1 MKNTDKSSDALQL
14 RKKAME
20 LLKSQPLK
28 SVAHLSEAETLMIIH
43 EFEVHHVE
51 LELQNEELI
60 FARTEIQDYIEKY
73 SELYDFAPS
82 GYFTLSRE
90 GEIIELNLSGA
101 NMLCKERLLLKNS
114 QFGFFVSDETKPIFN
129 LFLEK
134 IFFTNSKQSCEV
146 TLLIKGKPHIDIYLC
161 GIATENGEK
170 CIINAVDI
178 SERTLAENAVTNS
191 EIRYRRV
198 FETAKDGILI
208 IDAET
213 GKILDVNPFLLELL
227 GSSRLQFIEK
237 AIWEIGFFKDIAA
250 NRDKF
255 LELQKKEYVRYENL
269 PLETAKGQI
278 INVEFVSNVYFENTN
293 KVIQCN
299 IRDIT
304 KRKQEES
311 LQGKN

>member
-1 MKNTDKSSDALQL
+1 MKNIYNNTDAAIL

-20 LLKSQPLK
+20 LLKTKPLS
-28 SVAHLSEAETLMIIH
+28 SVSHLSEAETLMLIH
-43 EFEVHHVE
+43 EFEVNQIE
-51 LELQNEELI
+51 LELQNEELLL
-60 FARTEIQDYIEKY
+60 AKSATQDYIEKY

-82 GYFTLSRE
+82 GYFTLSRD

-101 NMLCKERLLLKNS
+101 NMLCKERLYLINS

-129 LFLEK
+129 LFIEK
-134 IFFTNSKQSCEV
+134 IFFTNNKEHCEV
-146 TLLIKGKPHIDIYLC
+146 SLSINGNLNTEVYLC

-170 CIINAVDI
+170 CIVNVVDI
-178 SERTLAENAVTNS
+178 TDRKQAEHALSNS

-208 IDAET
+208 LDAET
-213 GKILDVNPFLLELL
+213 GKILDVNPYLIDLLDY
-227 GSSRLQFIEK
+227 SKKQFIEK

-250 NRDKF
+250 NREKF

-269 PLETAKGQI
+269 PLQTADGRK
-278 INVEFVSNVYFENTN
+278 INVEFVSNVYHENSN

-304 KRKQEES
+304 NRK
-311 LQGKN
+311 KA

>member
-1 MKNTDKSSDALQL
+1 MKNTDKNSDALQL

-28 SVAHLSEAETLMIIH
+28 SVAHLTEAETLMLIH
-43 EFEVHHVE
+43 EFEVHQVE
-51 LELQNEELI
+51 LELQNEELM
-60 FARTEIQDYIEKY
+60 FARSEIQDYIEKY

-82 GYFTLSRE
+82 GYVTLSRE
-90 GEIIELNLSGA
+90 GEILEINLSGA
-101 NMLCKERLLLKNS
+101 NMLCKERLLLKDS

-134 IFFTNSKQSCEV
+134 IFFTGNKESCEV
-146 TLLIKGKPHIDIYLC
+146 TLLIEGKPHIHVYLC
-161 GIATENGEK
+161 GIATEKGDK

-178 SERTLAENAVTNS
+178 SERKRAENTITNS
-191 EIRYRRV
+191 EVRYRRV

-208 IDAET
+208 LDAET
-213 GKILDVNPFLLELL
+213 GKILDVNPFLIELL
-227 GSSRLQFIEK
+227 GYSREQFIEK

-255 LELQKKEYVRYENL
+255 MELQQKEYIRYENL
-269 PLETAKGQI
+269 PLETAKGQK
-278 INVEFVSNVYFENTN
+278 INVEFVSNVYFENAN

-304 KRKQEES
+304 KRKQAE
-311 LQGKN
+311 LQQAKN